1 MVTKTLDKKTL
12 HFGNYYSEIH
22 LKVDLSKG
30 RKIKLLSKAWGLS
43 LYQIWVERLLEGW
56 TVVRLKLS

>member
-30 RKIKLLSKAWGLS
+30 RKILLSKAWGLS
-43 LYQIWVERLLEGW
+43 LYQIWVEGLLEGW